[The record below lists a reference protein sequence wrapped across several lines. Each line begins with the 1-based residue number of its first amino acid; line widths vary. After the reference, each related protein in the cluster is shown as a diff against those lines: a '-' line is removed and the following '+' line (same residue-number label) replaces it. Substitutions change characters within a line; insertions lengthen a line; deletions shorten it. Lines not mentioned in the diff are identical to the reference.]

1 MGNVKTAISIQE
13 LLFEQVDKLA
23 HEMHI
28 FRSRLFALAVEEY
41 LRRAADR
48 QLLEQ
53 IDAAYEDVVDAGEQ
67 EQRHRM
73 RVQHRRLVEGAW

>member
-13 LLFEQVDKLA
+13 PLFEQVDKLA
-23 HEMHI
+23 REMHI
-28 FRSRLFALAVEEY
+28 SRSHLFALAVEEY
-41 LRRAADR
+41 LRRATDR

-53 IDAAYEDVVDAGEQ
+53 IDAAYEDVLDAGEQ
-67 EQRHRM
+67 EQRRRM